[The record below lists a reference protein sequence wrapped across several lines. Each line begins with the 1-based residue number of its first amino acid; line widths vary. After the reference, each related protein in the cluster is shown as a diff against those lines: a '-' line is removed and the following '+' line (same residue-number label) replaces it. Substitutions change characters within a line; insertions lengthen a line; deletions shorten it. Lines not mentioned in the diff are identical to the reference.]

1 VYTHQTADFVETTK
15 TSKFYLLTKYFKRKN
30 LFVFLFTFYI
40 FVHIV
45 RRSAIFDSD
54 LWLPNGALKLMLLY
68 EIDFTCGLTMS
79 CYLKWN
85 L

>member
-1 VYTHQTADFVETTK
+1 
-15 TSKFYLLTKYFKRKN
+15 